1 MYGARPSEEGIP
13 RIAIVVTDG
22 MSNEGGGPPA
32 TIAAAN
38 TIHDNNILAFA
49 VGVGDSI
56 DMDELNAIASDPSS
70 QYVRLLSDFDINEL
84 RELQESLNS
93 EACQGNTL
101 NLCSLHSCNSEIFH
115 SCCQMQG
122 NHRACKHLQ

>member
-22 MSNEGGGPPA
+22 MSNSPPA

-38 TIHDNNILAFA
+38 TIHANNILAYA

-70 QYVRLLSDFDINEL
+70 QYVRLLSDFNINEL

-93 EACQGNTL
+93 EACQGNTS
-101 NLCSLHSCNSEIFH
+101 NLCSLHSCSTEIFH

>member
-1 MYGARPSEEGIP
+1 
-13 RIAIVVTDG
+13 

-38 TIHDNNILAFA
+38 TIHANNILAYA

-56 DMDELNAIASDPSS
+56 NMDELNAIASEPSS
-70 QYVRLLSDFDINEL
+70 QYVRLLSNFDINEL

-93 EACQGNTL
+93 EACQGNIL
-101 NLCSLHSCNSEIFH
+101 NLCSLHSCIYIYT
-115 SCCQMQG
+115 
-122 NHRACKHLQ
+122 LQKNTCLKQPMEWLAQIQ